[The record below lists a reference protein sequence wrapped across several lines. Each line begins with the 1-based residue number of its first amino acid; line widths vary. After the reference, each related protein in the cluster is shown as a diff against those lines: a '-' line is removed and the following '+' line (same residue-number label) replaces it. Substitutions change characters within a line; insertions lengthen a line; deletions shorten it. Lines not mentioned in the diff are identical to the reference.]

1 MRSPRWHWSW
11 SALAGGLVAVA
22 GAAVA
27 PVGLVRAWT
36 FLAVALFC
44 VALSLVGARRSGPGR
59 RVWALL
65 AAGQL
70 LYFSGDV
77 TWVVMENHLGI
88 YPASSVADLLYLARY
103 ACLVAG
109 VLALVRGRGWRRDH
123 DRAALLDAAI
133 ISTGFGVLFAAFL
146 VIPAAANG
154 DGTVLDHLVAV
165 AYPAA
170 DFVVLAVFVRL
181 MTSGATRN
189 TAFWALVVALG
200 TMLVVDVRYLLSVTA
215 GLHYPPWLDPGWL
228 LTYLFLGF
236 AAVHPSA
243 SGFAGPGRDST
254 SRITRTRIG
263 LLGVAMVLPAVA
275 DEIAHVTGFGWS
287 AHVALAGALVGTT
300 LVLLRLWDL
309 LVRLERK
316 ASELTA
322 LARVDGLTGV
332 PNRRTW
338 DHELSRAC
346 RAALDARQPLAVA
359 VLDLDHFKAYNDA
372 HGHLMGDLVLKE
384 TAAAW
389 QSALD
394 GHGLLARFG
403 GEEFTVLLPGFRL
416 DTAEPLLERMRTR
429 VTGGQT
435 CSIGVAVWDL
445 AEEPAAVV
453 ARADEALYHAKRAGR
468 DRIAVHDGTTAR
480 ELRASR
486 VPAVESLLSTV
497 FQPIVC
503 LRTGEPAAF
512 EALSRFTNGKPQE
525 VFDKA
530 QLHGTQESLE
540 AAALRSALAS
550 WQGTVPVTL
559 NLTGATIGS
568 PQVGAALAGDLSHVI
583 IEVTESD
590 SAASSPTAL
599 AAIAELRSR
608 GARIA
613 VDDFGIGFSNV
624 ERVALLDPD
633 LLKLDMSLVRGIDRN
648 PMLQAVVRG
657 CLAYVEQTGALVC
670 AEGIETAAEL
680 QTLVELGVQLGQG
693 YLLGRPQPF
702 EHYEGCTDLGTAR
715 SDDLFRPVA
724 AVPASFVG

>member
-1 MRSPRWHWSW
+1 MRSARWHWSW
-11 SALAGGLVAVA
+11 SALLIGLIATAAYPGTPGGVAAAGWAYMAVA
-22 GAAVA
+22 CFGLGLSVIGAWRTRSGTWA
-27 PVGLVRAWT
+27 
-36 FLAVALFC
+36 FLAL
-44 VALSLVGARRSGPGR
+44 
-59 RVWALL
+59 
-65 AAGQL
+65 GQL
-70 LYFSGDV
+70 SFCLGDLA
-77 TWVVMENHLGI
+77 WVVMEVHLDI
-88 YPASSVADLLYLARY
+88 YPASSVADLFYLLRY
-103 ACLVAG
+103 VCVAAAL
-109 VLALVRGRGWRRDH
+109 LAMVRGRQH

-146 VIPAAANG
+146 VLPLAADSAG
-154 DGTVLDHLVAV
+154 SLTDQLVAI

-170 DFVVLAVFVRL
+170 DFIVLAAFVRL
-181 MTSGATRN
+181 LTSGAVRN
-189 TAFWALVVALG
+189 TAFWALIVSLAV
-200 TMLVVDVRYLLSVTA
+200 MLPVDVVYLLA
-215 GLHYPPWLDPGWL
+215 IGADLHYPSWLDLGWL
-228 LTYLFLGF
+228 LTYVLFGF

-243 SGFAGPGRDST
+243 SGLSGPRPDHRA
-254 SRITRTRIG
+254 RITRSRIG
-263 LLGVAMVLPAVA
+263 LLGLAMVLPAVA

-287 AHVALAGALVGTT
+287 AHVTLVGALVCTT

-346 RAALDARQPLAVA
+346 RAAFDARQPLAVA
-359 VLDLDHFKAYNDA
+359 LLDLDHFKAYNDA
-372 HGHLMGDLVLKE
+372 HGHLLGDVVLKD
-384 TAAAW
+384 TATAW
-389 QSALD
+389 QSVLE

-416 DTAEPLLERMRTR
+416 DTAEPLLEQMRTR

-435 CSIGVAVWDL
+435 CSIGVAVWDFT
-445 AEEPAAVV
+445 EEPESVV

-480 ELRASR
+480 ELRAAR
-486 VPAVESLLSTV
+486 IPEVESLLSTV

-512 EALSRFTNGKPQE
+512 EALSRFSNGNPQE
-525 VFDKA
+525 MFDRA

-540 AAALRSALAS
+540 AAALRSALAA
-550 WQGTVPVTL
+550 WEGTVPVSL

-568 PQVGAALAGDLSHVI
+568 PQVEAALAGDLSHVI
-583 IEVTESD
+583 LELTESD

-657 CLAYVEQTGALVC
+657 CLAYVEQTGAVVC

-680 QTLVELGVQLGQG
+680 HTLLELGVQLGQG
-693 YLLGRPQPF
+693 YLLGRPQPYA
-702 EHYEGCTDLGTAR
+702 HYDGCTGPSTGR
-715 SDDLFRPVA
+715 TGDLFRPPA
-724 AVPASFVG
+724 AVESPVG